1 MFAVATKSLSSLRSI
16 AYAQSVRSIS
26 TTGNVMDIFKIQS
39 QEDFDEK
46 VKNSKGPVIVDFF
59 AT

>member
-1 MFAVATKSLSSLRSI
+1 MFALRKTCVSLRAIVAPQLNRSI
-16 AYAQSVRSIS
+16 ATTS
-26 TTGNVMDIFKIQS
+26 TAFDIFKIQS

-46 VKNSKGPVIVDFF
+46 VKNSKKPVIVDFF